1 MAAAGSTL
9 MRVATSATALVTS
22 MKDLGAGCAARA
34 LKLQRVTRCYPEQ
47 LSGPL
52 SGPRRCDRHGLIAEC
67 GGAAAIRGHP

>member
-47 LSGPL
+47 LSGP
-52 SGPRRCDRHGLIAEC
+52 RRCDRHGLIAEC